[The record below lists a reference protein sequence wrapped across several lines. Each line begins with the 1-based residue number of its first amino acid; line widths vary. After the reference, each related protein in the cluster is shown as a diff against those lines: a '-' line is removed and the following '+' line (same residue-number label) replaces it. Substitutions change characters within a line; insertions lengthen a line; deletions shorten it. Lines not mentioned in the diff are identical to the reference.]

1 MANSIK
7 LVTPVA
13 ILSFPTLYVPRAFN
27 DQQEPKYSAMLAFT
41 PDADMKEIKAAAIA
55 VAKEK
60 WGDRAK
66 QILKNNNPFR
76 DHDAE
81 VEAGQT
87 KDKGFPAGSVF
98 FNARSKNPPAVVAR
112 TSGPDGRPV
121 VIDETLA
128 GAAGPYEI
136 YGGVMVKAYVSVY
149 AYDTAGNK
157 GIGFGLEGIQ
167 RWEDGERL
175 DGRAAVASVFDFE
188 EATETDFEDVM
199 SDEADEDGDDL
210 TDLL

>member
-13 ILSFPTLYVPRAFN
+13 ILSFPTLYIPRAFN
-27 DQQEPKYSAMLAFT
+27 ENQEPKYSAMLGFT
-41 PDADMKEIKAAAIA
+41 AETDLKALKQAAGA

-60 WGDRAK
+60 WGDVAR

-87 KDKGFPAGSVF
+87 KDKGFPPGTLF

-112 TSGPDGRPV
+112 TAGPDGKPV
-121 VIDETLA
+121 VIDESMA
-128 GAAGPYEI
+128 GTAGPYEV

-175 DGRAAVASVFDFE
+175 DGRAAVASIFDFE
-188 EATETDFEDVM
+188 EATEADLGDVM
-199 SDEADEDGDDL
+199 GDGDEEEDDL
-210 TDLL
+210 TDML

>member
-13 ILSFPTLYVPRAFN
+13 ILSFPTLYVPKAFAEN
-27 DQQEPKYSAMLAFT
+27 QEPKYSGMLGFT
-41 PDADMKEIKAAAIA
+41 PEADLSALKKAAAA

-60 WGDRAK
+60 WGDKAK

-76 DHDAE
+76 DHDEE
-81 VEAGQT
+81 VESGKS
-87 KDKGFPAGSVF
+87 KDKGFPAGTVF
-98 FNARSKNPPAVVAR
+98 FSARSKNPPAVVAR
-112 TSGPDGRPV
+112 TAGPDGKPV
-121 VIDETLA
+121 VIDEAMA

-149 AYDTAGNK
+149 AYDTAGNR
-157 GIGFGLEGIQ
+157 GVGFGLEGIQ

-175 DGRAAVASVFDFE
+175 DGRAAVANVFDFE
-188 EATETDFEDVM
+188 EATEADLEDVM
-199 SDEADEDGDDL
+199 GDEEEGEDNDL